1 MDWKE
6 ISAEEAEKHPAYG
19 FGGGLYVVYAI
30 VILWSLHSLYI
41 VFLDSGYKLTQ
52 SYGYENFTMAD
63 FTCFIQFILALPF
76 LYLAPKL
83 HPTMPSVSSVAIFGE
98 LGDLVYIWHDHSE
111 SHTDVRLG
119 ERRYAGELLYLLSSA
134 RVNVTYRNR
143 VKATA
148 DLAFGLLL
156 SRCDLTVSHLF
167 LRWRF
172 KTSAKAVPSRAASAF
187 NISSCSLT
195 ACDQRSLDMFAT

>member
-6 ISAEEAEKHPAYG
+6 ISAEEAEKHPVYG

-83 HPTMPSVSSVAIFGE
+83 HPTMPSVALSLFSVNWAIWFTFGMITPRAIPMSVLVSTVT
-98 LGDLVYIWHDHSE
+98 LGI
-111 SHTDVRLG
+111 
-119 ERRYAGELLYLLSSA
+119 LLYLLSSA

-143 VKATA
+143 VKA
-148 DLAFGLLL
+148 
-156 SRCDLTVSHLF
+156 
-167 LRWRF
+167 
-172 KTSAKAVPSRAASAF
+172 
-187 NISSCSLT
+187 
-195 ACDQRSLDMFAT
+195 

>member
-1 MDWKE
+1 E
-6 ISAEEAEKHPAYG
+6 THPAYG

-83 HPTMPSVSSVAIFGE
+83 HPTMPNVALSLFSVNWAIWFTFGMITPRAVPMSILVSVVT
-98 LGDLVYIWHDHSE
+98 LGI
-111 SHTDVRLG
+111 
-119 ERRYAGELLYLLSSA
+119 LLYLLSSA

-143 VKATA
+143 VKA
-148 DLAFGLLL
+148 
-156 SRCDLTVSHLF
+156 
-167 LRWRF
+167 
-172 KTSAKAVPSRAASAF
+172 
-187 NISSCSLT
+187 
-195 ACDQRSLDMFAT
+195 